1 MANKKR
7 TLPSSPLIAMRPTSA
22 ALRLQVESALAGRVI
37 SPFRLREPEPT
48 CTAPTGIPALDEST
62 GGLPRGSL
70 TEIYGPVSSGKTS
83 ILLSTLAGRTRNAE
97 ACALVDAQDAFDPN
111 VAQAA
116 GVHLEQVLWVRCR
129 GLDQALRSTDL
140 LLHGGGFGLIALDL
154 ADAPARVVRQIP
166 LNVWFRLRRAVEST
180 PTILLVL
187 SQESN
192 AKTCASL
199 VLRLQKEAAVW
210 SLHSKN
216 NAGRILHTPSCL
228 LDGWTSEAE
237 IVRTRIQRA
246 APRYIDRSFVAR
258 PDAGETVRFA
268 VCADPHRENEPTLP
282 VPSPARKKE
291 RKQNPG

>member
-1 MANKKR
+1 MH
-7 TLPSSPLIAMRPTSA
+7 PTSA

-129 GLDQALRSTDL
+129 SLDQALRSTDL

-199 VLRLQKEAAVW
+199 VLRLQKETAAW
-210 SLHSKN
+210 SLHSRN

-237 IVRTRIQRA
+237 IVRTRIQRT
-246 APRYIDRSFVAR
+246 APHYIDIDRSSVSR
-258 PDAGETVRFA
+258 QDAGGTVRFA
-268 VCADPHRENEPTLP
+268 VCADPRREHERTPH

>member
-1 MANKKR
+1 
-7 TLPSSPLIAMRPTSA
+7 MRPTSA

-37 SPFRLREPEPT
+37 SPFRLRKPEPT

-97 ACALVDAQDAFDPN
+97 MCALVDAQDAFDPN
-111 VAQAA
+111 VAQTA

-129 GLDQALRSTDL
+129 SLDQALRSTDL

-154 ADAPARVVRQIP
+154 ADAPARAVHQIP
-166 LNVWFRLRRAVEST
+166 LNVWFRLRHAVEST

-199 VLRLQKEAAVW
+199 VLRLQKETTSW
-210 SLHSKN
+210 SLHSRN
-216 NAGRILHTPSCL
+216 NAGRIFHTPSCL
-228 LDGWTSEAE
+228 LEGWTSEAE

-246 APRYIDRSFVAR
+246 VPHYIDIDRSSVSCQ
-258 PDAGETVRFA
+258 DAGKIVRFA
-268 VCADPHRENEPTLP
+268 VCADPRRENEPTLP
-282 VPSPARKKE
+282 VPSRARKKE

>member
-1 MANKKR
+1 MR
-7 TLPSSPLIAMRPTSA
+7 TTSA
-22 ALRLQVESALAGRVI
+22 VLRLQVESALAGRVI

-48 CTAPTGIPALDEST
+48 CSAPTGIPALDEST

-97 ACALVDAQDAFDPN
+97 ACALVDAQDTFDPN
-111 VAQAA
+111 VAQTA

-129 GLDQALRSTDL
+129 SLDQALRSTDL

-199 VLRLQKEAAVW
+199 VLRLQKETAAW
-210 SLHSKN
+210 SLHSRN
-216 NAGRILHTPSCL
+216 NAGRIFHTPSCL
-228 LDGWTSEAE
+228 LEGWTSEAE

-246 APRYIDRSFVAR
+246 TAHYIDIDRSSVSR
-258 PDAGETVRFA
+258 QDAGKIVRFA
-268 VCADPHRENEPTLP
+268 VCADPRHENEPTLP
-282 VPSPARKKE
+282 VPSLARKKE
-291 RKQNPG
+291 RKQNSG

>member
-1 MANKKR
+1 
-7 TLPSSPLIAMRPTSA
+7 MRPTSA
-22 ALRLQVESALAGRVI
+22 ALRLQIESALAGRVI

-111 VAQAA
+111 VAQTA

-129 GLDQALRSTDL
+129 SLEQALRSTDL

-154 ADAPARVVRQIP
+154 ADAPARVVRQVP

-199 VLRLQKEAAVW
+199 VLRLQKETASW
-210 SLHSKN
+210 SLHSRN
-216 NAGRILHTPSCL
+216 NAGRIFHTPSCL
-228 LDGWTSEAE
+228 LEGWTSEAE

-246 APRYIDRSFVAR
+246 VPRYIDIDRSSISR
-258 PDAGETVRFA
+258 QDAGKIVRFA
-268 VCADPHRENEPTLP
+268 VCADPRRENEPTLP
-282 VPSPARKKE
+282 VPSLAREKE

>member
-1 MANKKR
+1 
-7 TLPSSPLIAMRPTSA
+7 MRPTSA
-22 ALRLQVESALAGRVI
+22 VLRLQVESALAGRVI

-97 ACALVDAQDAFDPN
+97 ACALVDAQDTFDPN
-111 VAQAA
+111 VAQTA

-129 GLDQALRSTDL
+129 NLDQALRSTDL

-199 VLRLQKEAAVW
+199 VLRLQKETAAW
-210 SLHSKN
+210 SLHSRN
-216 NAGRILHTPSCL
+216 NAGRIFHTPSCL
-228 LDGWTSEAE
+228 LEGWTSEAE

-246 APRYIDRSFVAR
+246 TAHYIDIDRSSVSR
-258 PDAGETVRFA
+258 QDAGKIVRFA
-268 VCADPHRENEPTLP
+268 VCADPRHENEPTLP
-282 VPSPARKKE
+282 VPSLARKKE
-291 RKQNPG
+291 RKQNSG

>member
-1 MANKKR
+1 MR
-7 TLPSSPLIAMRPTSA
+7 TTSA
-22 ALRLQVESALAGRVI
+22 VLRLQVESALAGRVI

-97 ACALVDAQDAFDPN
+97 ACALVDAQDTFDPN
-111 VAQAA
+111 VAQTA

-129 GLDQALRSTDL
+129 SLDQALRSTDL

-199 VLRLQKEAAVW
+199 VLRLQKETAAW
-210 SLHSKN
+210 SLHSRN
-216 NAGRILHTPSCL
+216 NAGRIFHTPSCL
-228 LDGWTSEAE
+228 LEGWTSEAE

-246 APRYIDRSFVAR
+246 TAHYIDIDRSSVSR
-258 PDAGETVRFA
+258 QDAGKIVRFA
-268 VCADPHRENEPTLP
+268 VCADPRHENEPTLP
-282 VPSPARKKE
+282 VPSLARKKE
-291 RKQNPG
+291 RKQNSG

>member
-1 MANKKR
+1 
-7 TLPSSPLIAMRPTSA
+7 MRPTSA
-22 ALRLQVESALAGRVI
+22 VLRLQVESALAGRVI

-48 CTAPTGIPALDEST
+48 CSAPTGIPALDEST

-97 ACALVDAQDAFDPN
+97 ACALVDAQDTFDPN
-111 VAQAA
+111 VAQTA

-129 GLDQALRSTDL
+129 SLDQALRSTDL

-154 ADAPARVVRQIP
+154 ADAPARVVCQIP

-199 VLRLQKEAAVW
+199 VLRLQKETAAW
-210 SLHSKN
+210 SLHSRN
-216 NAGRILHTPSCL
+216 NAGRIFHTPSCL
-228 LDGWTSEAE
+228 LEGWTSEAE

-246 APRYIDRSFVAR
+246 TAHYIDIDRSSVSR
-258 PDAGETVRFA
+258 QDAGKIVRFA
-268 VCADPHRENEPTLP
+268 VCADPRHENEPTLP
-282 VPSPARKKE
+282 VPSLARKKE
-291 RKQNPG
+291 RKQNSG

>member
-1 MANKKR
+1 
-7 TLPSSPLIAMRPTSA
+7 
-22 ALRLQVESALAGRVI
+22 
-37 SPFRLREPEPT
+37 
-48 CTAPTGIPALDEST
+48 LDEST

-97 ACALVDAQDAFDPN
+97 ACALVDMQDAFDPN
-111 VAQAA
+111 VAQTA

-129 GLDQALRSTDL
+129 SLEQALRSTDL

-154 ADAPARVVRQIP
+154 ADAPARVVRQVP

-199 VLRLQKEAAVW
+199 VLRLKKETASW
-210 SLHSKN
+210 SLHSRN
-216 NAGRILHTPSCL
+216 NAGRIFHTPSCL
-228 LDGWTSEAE
+228 LEGWTSEAE

-246 APRYIDRSFVAR
+246 VPRYIDIDRSSISR
-258 PDAGETVRFA
+258 QDAGKIVRFA
-268 VCADPHRENEPTLP
+268 VCADPRRENEPTLP
-282 VPSPARKKE
+282 VPSLAREKE

>member
-1 MANKKR
+1 
-7 TLPSSPLIAMRPTSA
+7 
-22 ALRLQVESALAGRVI
+22 
-37 SPFRLREPEPT
+37 
-48 CTAPTGIPALDEST
+48 
-62 GGLPRGSL
+62 
-70 TEIYGPVSSGKTS
+70 
-83 ILLSTLAGRTRNAE
+83 
-97 ACALVDAQDAFDPN
+97 
-111 VAQAA
+111 
-116 GVHLEQVLWVRCR
+116 
-129 GLDQALRSTDL
+129 LRSTDL

-199 VLRLQKEAAVW
+199 ALRLQKGTAAW
-210 SLHSKN
+210 SLHSRN

-246 APRYIDRSFVAR
+246 APHYIDIDRSSVSR
-258 PDAGETVRFA
+258 QDAGETVRFA
-268 VCADPHRENEPTLP
+268 VCADPRREHERTPH

>member
-1 MANKKR
+1 
-7 TLPSSPLIAMRPTSA
+7 MRPTSA
-22 ALRLQVESALAGRVI
+22 VLRLQVESALAGRVI

-48 CTAPTGIPALDEST
+48 CSAPTGIPALDEST

-97 ACALVDAQDAFDPN
+97 ACALVDAQDTFDPN
-111 VAQAA
+111 VAQTA

-129 GLDQALRSTDL
+129 SLDQALRSTDL

-199 VLRLQKEAAVW
+199 VLRLQKETAAW
-210 SLHSKN
+210 SLHSRN
-216 NAGRILHTPSCL
+216 NAGRIFHTPSCL
-228 LDGWTSEAE
+228 LEGWTSEAE

-246 APRYIDRSFVAR
+246 TAHYIDIDRSSVSR
-258 PDAGETVRFA
+258 QDAGKIVRFA
-268 VCADPHRENEPTLP
+268 VCADPRHENEPTLP
-282 VPSPARKKE
+282 VPSLARKKE
-291 RKQNPG
+291 RKQNSG

>member
-1 MANKKR
+1 
-7 TLPSSPLIAMRPTSA
+7 
-22 ALRLQVESALAGRVI
+22 
-37 SPFRLREPEPT
+37 
-48 CTAPTGIPALDEST
+48 
-62 GGLPRGSL
+62 LPRGSL

-83 ILLSTLAGRTRNAE
+83 ILLSALAGRTRNAE

-116 GVHLEQVLWVRCR
+116 GVQLEQMLWVRCR
-129 GLDQALRSTDL
+129 SLDQALRSTDL

-180 PTILLVL
+180 PTILLVV

-192 AKTCASL
+192 ARTCASL
-199 VLRLQKEAAVW
+199 VLRLQKDAAAW
-210 SLHSKN
+210 SLHSRN
-216 NAGRILHTPSCL
+216 NAGRIFHTPSCL

-246 APRYIDRSFVAR
+246 APRSIDIDKSSVSRH
-258 PDAGETVRFA
+258 DAGKTVRFA
-268 VCADPHRENEPTLP
+268 ISADPPRELQPALP
-282 VPSPARKKE
+282 VPSARKKE
-291 RKQNPG
+291 RKQKPG

>member
-1 MANKKR
+1 
-7 TLPSSPLIAMRPTSA
+7 MRQTSA
-22 ALRLQVESALAGRVI
+22 ALRLHVESALAGRVP
-37 SPFRLREPEPT
+37 SPFRLREPEATP
-48 CTAPTGIPALDEST
+48 TAPIGIPALDETT

-83 ILLSTLAGRTRNAE
+83 ILLSTLAGRTKNSE
-97 ACALVDAQDAFDPN
+97 ACALVDVQDAFDPN
-111 VAQAA
+111 GAQAA
-116 GVHLEQVLWVRCR
+116 GVHLERILWVRCR
-129 GLDQALRSTDL
+129 NLDQALRSTDL

-199 VLRLQKEAAVW
+199 VLYLQKEATAW
-210 SLHSKN
+210 SLHSRS

-228 LDGWTSEAE
+228 LDGWTSEVE
-237 IVRTRIQRA
+237 IVRSRIQRA
-246 APRYIDRSFVAR
+246 VPRYIDKAFVPR
-258 PDAGETVRFA
+258 QDDGETVRFA
-268 VCADPHRENEPTLP
+268 ICADSRRKDVPTLP
-282 VPSPARKKE
+282 VLSPTQKKE
-291 RKQNPG
+291 RIQNPG

>member
-1 MANKKR
+1 
-7 TLPSSPLIAMRPTSA
+7 MRPTSA

-97 ACALVDAQDAFDPN
+97 VCALVDAQDAFDPN
-111 VAQAA
+111 VAQTA

-129 GLDQALRSTDL
+129 SLDQALRSTDL

-154 ADAPARVVRQIP
+154 ADAPARAVHQIP

-199 VLRLQKEAAVW
+199 VLRLQKETTSW
-210 SLHSKN
+210 SLHPRN
-216 NAGRILHTPSCL
+216 NAGRIFHTPSCL
-228 LDGWTSEAE
+228 LEGWTSEAE

-246 APRYIDRSFVAR
+246 IPHYIDIARSSVSCQ
-258 PDAGETVRFA
+258 DAGKIVRFA
-268 VCADPHRENEPTLP
+268 VCADPRRENEPTLP
-282 VPSPARKKE
+282 VPSRARKKE

>member
-1 MANKKR
+1 
-7 TLPSSPLIAMRPTSA
+7 
-22 ALRLQVESALAGRVI
+22 
-37 SPFRLREPEPT
+37 
-48 CTAPTGIPALDEST
+48 
-62 GGLPRGSL
+62 
-70 TEIYGPVSSGKTS
+70 
-83 ILLSTLAGRTRNAE
+83 LSTLAGRTRNAE

-111 VAQAA
+111 VAQTA

-129 GLDQALRSTDL
+129 SLDQALRSTDL
-140 LLHGGGFGLIALDL
+140 LLHSGGFGLIALDL

-199 VLRLQKEAAVW
+199 VLRLQKETAAW
-210 SLHSKN
+210 SLHSRN
-216 NAGRILHTPSCL
+216 NAGRIFHTPSCL
-228 LDGWTSEAE
+228 LEGWTSEAE

-246 APRYIDRSFVAR
+246 TAHYIHIDRSSVSR
-258 PDAGETVRFA
+258 QDAGKIVRFA
-268 VCADPHRENEPTLP
+268 VCADPRHENEPTLP
-282 VPSPARKKE
+282 FPSLARKKE

>member
-1 MANKKR
+1 MR
-7 TLPSSPLIAMRPTSA
+7 SSSA
-22 ALRLQVESALAGRVI
+22 ALRLQVESALAGRVL
-37 SPFRLREPEPT
+37 SPFRLREPEAT
-48 CTAPTGIPALDEST
+48 CTAPTGIPALDETT

-129 GLDQALRSTDL
+129 SLDQALRSTDL

-199 VLRLQKEAAVW
+199 VLRLQKEVAAW
-210 SLHSKN
+210 SLHSRN

-246 APRYIDRSFVAR
+246 APRYIDIDKSSVSRQ
-258 PDAGETVRFA
+258 DAGETVRFA
-268 VCADPHRENEPTLP
+268 VCADPRREHEPTLP